1 MLGTASHFESPAS
14 AFCFLCRREFVAIRP
29 KPGALEFML
38 LDRKCCVAHGIK
50 PMFVILKCHNQL
62 LYFAAI
68 RSASAIALAYRDL
81 GPVEFQ

>member
-1 MLGTASHFESPAS
+1 
-14 AFCFLCRREFVAIRP
+14 
-29 KPGALEFML
+29 ML
-38 LDRKCCVAHGIK
+38 LDRKCCVSHGIE